1 MKRVKTS
8 ARPKT
13 IEINNCYSVP
23 SAILSSKERYLVG
36 LQQLDSAALQ
46 VAVMQDKLEKLE
58 PQLKVASENVAIQ
71 VTQVQAAF
79 DVADIQRQNV
89 QKDEAIAKEEQNRAS
104 AIAENCN
111 VIMADAL
118 PLIQEAEAALNTL
131 SSGDIAILKTFKS
144 PPAAIKIIGEA
155 ICILKE
161 AKPEKIPNPS
171 ENNLENSRV

>member
-1 MKRVKTS
+1 MKWVKTS
-8 ARPKT
+8 ARPET
-13 IEINNCYSVP
+13 IEINSCNSVH

-171 ENNLENSRV
+171 ENNF